1 MTKFFF
7 TSIIQFVIL
16 GVMEMKWPL
25 KELQEHRGEPYYFSR
40 MIDRESSLMQRNNEI
55 KAVSPIKAEGFLLYE
70 NHSVLANF
78 RIDLTITLPSSRSLE
93 LVEVPLQLA
102 IEEVYTESESL
113 YLEQDNPA
121 EVVLPLEGDEVN
133 LVSAIEDNILLNLP
147 LQVFT
152 PEEMESEDMPSGAEW
167 EVVSEESF
175 ARKRQ
180 EEKNDQIDPRLAG
193 LKALLE
199 DEEKTE

>member
-1 MTKFFF
+1 M
-7 TSIIQFVIL
+7 
-16 GVMEMKWPL
+16 
-25 KELQEHRGEPYYFSR
+25 
-40 MIDRESSLMQRNNEI
+40 N
-55 KAVSPIKAEGFLLYE
+55 
-70 NHSVLANF
+70 
-78 RIDLTITLPSSRSLE
+78 
-93 LVEVPLQLA
+93 VPLQLA

-113 YLEQDNPA
+113 YLEQDKHA

-133 LVSAIEDNILLNLP
+133 LVPAIEDNILLNLP

-152 PEEMESEDMPSGAEW
+152 PEEMVSDEMPSGAEW

-175 ARKRQ
+175 ARKKQ
-180 EEKNDQIDPRLAG
+180 DEKTDQIDPRLAG